1 MKFTNIEKQSMH
13 QRSSYDE
20 LLDSIIHPKD
30 KIDLP
35 DRRATQLRKLQQ
47 LSMFDDTSFLD
58 LNDEQENIA
67 KEQTQ
72 QLNLN
77 RIINSTNTS
86 AAAVKATQAKP
97 SLPRAVS
104 VPPVKMQAVKRT
116 SLDIPSGP
124 PKVFKTLQ
132 TDSASSA
139 ADTKVFKPVYTE
151 PSAAAAASSIF
162 LDTSLDESM
171 NSDKVDMEK
180 FMDLLEKSESDKKE
194 AMARHA
200 ASSLEGQA
208 AESVVS
214 GLVKSKMSRSRSPP
228 PKRESKKSPPPKK
241 SPPEKPDVE
250 MDAKVVKREGADAG
264 SENKKTKLSS
274 KFPPSLPP
282 PPQPKQSSQASS
294 SAAAASTEH
303 PKQSS
308 EASSSAAAASTEK
321 QRQKPYQKNP
331 ETSHPKSRANSL
343 PPPSR
348 ANLQIIRDALLNAAH
363 KNKLSREDTATVKLL
378 VEDLKPGSKN
388 SKQANDE
395 LRAIY
400 KRYYSSSS

>member
-13 QRSSYDE
+13 HRPSYDE
-20 LLDSIIHPKD
+20 LLDSILHPKD

-35 DRRATQLRKLQQ
+35 DRRASQLRKMQQ
-47 LSMFDDTSFLD
+47 LSMFDDISFLD
-58 LNDEQENIA
+58 LREQQENIA

-72 QLNLN
+72 QINLN
-77 RIINSTNTS
+77 RIIDSANTS
-86 AAAVKATQAKP
+86 AAAVKATQSKP

-104 VPPVKMQAVKRT
+104 SPPVKQQAVKRT

-124 PKVFKTLQ
+124 PKVFRPLQ
-132 TDSASSA
+132 SDSASAA
-139 ADTKVFKPVYTE
+139 ADTNPPK
-151 PSAAAAASSIF
+151 ASSIF

-171 NSDKVDMEK
+171 NVDKVDMEK

-200 ASSLEGQA
+200 ASSLEGHA
-208 AESVVS
+208 SESVVS

-343 PPPSR
+343 PPPSK
-348 ANLQIIRDALLNAAH
+348 ANLQIIRDTLLNAAH

-378 VEDLKPGSKN
+378 VEDLKPGNKN

-400 KRYYSSSS
+400 KRYYSSLS